1 MNLFDTNGFQLLVSG
16 DTNTV
21 RRFQQEFAV
30 TRLSSVSA
38 EETLNGRLSG
48 INKARSPR
56 YGLSLPQAHE
66 DFVVALAT
74 LQLVEIHIYSPE
86 AEAIFRT
93 FNTKQTRLG
102 TQDCRIAAQAIA
114 HGFTVVTRNLSDFAA
129 IGAPCVDWSK

>member
-1 MNLFDTNGFQLLVSG
+1 MNLFDTNGFQLLVAG
-16 DTNTV
+16 EANTV
-21 RRFQQEFAV
+21 HCFRQEFAI
-30 TRLSSVSA
+30 TRLSSISA

-56 YGLSLPQAHE
+56 FGLSLPQAHE

-74 LQLVEIHIYSPE
+74 LQLVEIHVYSAE
-86 AEAIFRT
+86 AEAVFRT

-114 HGFTVVTRNLSDFAA
+114 RGFTVITRNLSDFRA